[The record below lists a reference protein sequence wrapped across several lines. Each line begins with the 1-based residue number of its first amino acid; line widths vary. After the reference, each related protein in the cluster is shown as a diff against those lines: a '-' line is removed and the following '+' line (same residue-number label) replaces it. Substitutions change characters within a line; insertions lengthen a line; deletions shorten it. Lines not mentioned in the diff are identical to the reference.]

1 MKQKTLLPLFIG
13 LGLALGVFIG
23 SKLNFGDTTEK
34 IFATNSKKDKLNRLI
49 DYIDF
54 EYVDKVNTD
63 SIVDVTVNRI
73 LENLDP
79 HSVYIPKNEYAHSA
93 DDMRGE
99 FTGVGISFYIYKD
112 TIAVIKPVS
121 GGPAEGAGI
130 RSGDRILSADG
141 KILYGE
147 NIERDSITESLKGEK
162 NSRVALQVYRPS
174 EKKILDIELKRKQ
187 VPLVSVDASY
197 LLSDELGYIKLNRF
211 SETTFKEFEIA
222 LRDLQKS
229 GIKRLVLDLRDNPG
243 GYISTAERIV
253 DEFLE
258 QNKLILITKNKN
270 GDISKTFAT
279 RRGRFQEGKLYVLI
293 NENSASASEIVAGA
307 LQDNDKGIII
317 GRRSFG
323 KGLVQ
328 REMSLG
334 DGSAVRL
341 TVARYYTPTGRSIQR
356 PYGKG
361 NKTYFNDYEK
371 RYKNGELLHADSIK
385 VADSLRFTTPKG
397 KVVYGGGGIIPDIFV
412 PKDTGL
418 ESETLSYFSRSGLLS
433 YFVFEFLD
441 NHRNQFE
448 NMDFETFKNEY
459 EVSDGFANGFMVY
472 AGLTKN
478 HTDISQYLPA
488 LKTAIKASLAHQLF
502 GTNEQEMILNDNDS
516 FILKV
521 MELES
526 ENELDKL

>member
-162 NSRVALQVYRPS
+162 NSRVALQVY
-174 EKKILDIELKRKQ
+174 
-187 VPLVSVDASY
+187 
-197 LLSDELGYIKLNRF
+197 
-211 SETTFKEFEIA
+211 
-222 LRDLQKS
+222 
-229 GIKRLVLDLRDNPG
+229 
-243 GYISTAERIV
+243 
-253 DEFLE
+253 
-258 QNKLILITKNKN
+258 
-270 GDISKTFAT
+270 
-279 RRGRFQEGKLYVLI
+279 
-293 NENSASASEIVAGA
+293 
-307 LQDNDKGIII
+307 
-317 GRRSFG
+317 
-323 KGLVQ
+323 
-328 REMSLG
+328 
-334 DGSAVRL
+334 
-341 TVARYYTPTGRSIQR
+341 
-356 PYGKG
+356 
-361 NKTYFNDYEK
+361 
-371 RYKNGELLHADSIK
+371 
-385 VADSLRFTTPKG
+385 
-397 KVVYGGGGIIPDIFV
+397 
-412 PKDTGL
+412 
-418 ESETLSYFSRSGLLS
+418 
-433 YFVFEFLD
+433 
-441 NHRNQFE
+441 
-448 NMDFETFKNEY
+448 
-459 EVSDGFANGFMVY
+459 
-472 AGLTKN
+472 
-478 HTDISQYLPA
+478 
-488 LKTAIKASLAHQLF
+488 
-502 GTNEQEMILNDNDS
+502 
-516 FILKV
+516 
-521 MELES
+521 
-526 ENELDKL
+526 